1 MHLAGGTLVRRLTQ
15 DASLAPAPETNPAAL
30 TTKTQN
36 PVRTNQRQNILH
48 NFPDSNEKRA
58 HIRRHRVHG
67 HDSNVKIIHRRDGV
81 IPTPNIR
88 PSFCV
93 AYICLS

>member
-36 PVRTNQRQNILH
+36 PVRTNQNILH